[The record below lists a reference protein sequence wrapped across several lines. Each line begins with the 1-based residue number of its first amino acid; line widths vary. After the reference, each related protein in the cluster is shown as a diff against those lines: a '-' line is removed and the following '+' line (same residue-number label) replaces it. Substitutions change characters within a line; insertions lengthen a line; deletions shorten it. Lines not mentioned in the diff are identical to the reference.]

1 MSFLVATPEMVSA
14 AAGSLAGIGSTL
26 NEATSAAAG
35 STTSVAA
42 AGADDVSTAISRLFG
57 LYGQQFQ
64 TLSARAATFHN
75 EFSNLLSG
83 GAAAYLD
90 TEIANAASAMSAPA
104 AATDPILGG
113 LGPIL
118 GGGGGGG
125 ILGGLLGGSPLG
137 GLLGGSPLGSIFS
150 GVGQQIGSFLTA
162 QWDGFEIRLLP
173 ALFASSATISA
184 AGDPWQALFANTGA
198 NLQTIFNDWISD
210 PFPVLHQVIS
220 NQNGYAYIVGTGL
233 ATQLQNF
240 PTTLANIPANIQ
252 IGIQGTS
259 TFAPAMQ
266 SFINQ
271 QNSYNQTINA
281 GLQKAGADLQKT
293 FPVFEYDMGMAGQS
307 LVTGDY
313 HGAVQDVPRAFL
325 NLFLSGVDINVI
337 GVDPSNPL
345 LLNAPSYTVEGPAG
359 DLLPVASIAA
369 AQEQS
374 LINLLPPGSI
384 PAQMAQNFVSALN
397 TSTLPLG
404 FAIIGPPIAALDGLA
419 TGATVFGAAL
429 QTGNGVAAI
438 GALADMPA
446 YALNGFLNGQTV
458 IDLTIPVTETVTI
471 AAIPPL
477 LPSITFVP
485 ANTPI
490 VVHMPFCGILT
501 PPQPISATLDVSEG
515 VGQPVQVV
523 NVTLGG
529 TQYGGLIPELVNF
542 IPRQIA
548 STISPK

>member
-14 AAGSLAGIGSTL
+14 AGGSLAGIGSTL

-64 TLSARAATFHN
+64 ALSAQAATFHN
-75 EFSNLLSG
+75 EFSNLLNG
-83 GAAAYLD
+83 TAAAYLG
-90 TEIANAASAMSAPA
+90 TEIANTADAMSAPAAGVA

-118 GGGGGGG
+118 GGGGGG
-125 ILGGLLGGSPLG
+125 ILGGLLGGGSPLG
-137 GLLGGSPLGSIFS
+137 GLLGG
-150 GVGQQIGSFLTA
+150 VGQQIGSLLTA

-173 ALFASSATISA
+173 ALFATNATISA

-198 NLQTIFNDWISD
+198 NLQTIFNDWMSD
-210 PFPVLHQVIS
+210 PFPVLHQVFS
-220 NQNGYAYIVGTGL
+220 NQNGYAHIVGTGL
-233 ATQLQNF
+233 ATQLQDF

-271 QNSYNQTINA
+271 QNSYNQTSNA

-293 FPVFEYDMGMAGQS
+293 LPVFEYDMGMAGQS

-313 HGAVQDVPRAFL
+313 HGAVQAIPRAFL
-325 NLFLSGVDINVI
+325 NLFLSGVDINLI
-337 GVDPSNPL
+337 GVDPSNPSL
-345 LLNAPSYTVEGPAG
+345 LSAPSYKVEGPAG
-359 DLLPVASIAA
+359 DLLPATSISA

-374 LINLLPPGSI
+374 LVNLLPPGSI
-384 PAQMAQNFVSALN
+384 PAQMAQNFVTALN

-471 AAIPPL
+471 GAIPPL
-477 LPSITFVP
+477 LPGITIVP

-490 VVHMPFCGILT
+490 VVHMPFSGILT
-501 PPQPISATLDVSEG
+501 PPQQISATLDVSEG
-515 VGQPVQVV
+515 IGQPVQVV
-523 NVTLGG
+523 TLTLGG
-529 TQYGGLIPELVNF
+529 TQFGGLIPELLNF
-542 IPRQIA
+542 MPRQIA
-548 STISPK
+548 EAIAP